1 MDDLISRQDAI
12 DLVRDVCN
20 AILSGCCCHYDSEVE
35 GEVYDDIHEVST
47 ILKCNKEIRKSLM
60 DLPSAQPQRWIPVS
74 ERMPEERQSCL
85 VTEVITNGMK
95 SVLIA
100 KFANDLYK
108 IDKYDFARRKGE
120 HGWFCYDCEYGCYYD
135 VDVLAWM
142 PLPDP
147 YKEGEA

>member
-1 MDDLISRQDAI
+1 MDDLISRQAAIDAI
-12 DLVRDVCN
+12 GEIHPLDYN
-20 AILSGCCCHYDSEVE
+20 AQAIAER
-35 GEVYDDIHEVST
+35 I
-47 ILKCNKEIRKSLM
+47 KE
-60 DLPSAQPQRWIPVS
+60 LPSAQPEQRWIPVS
-74 ERMPEERQSCL
+74 ERLPEDGKDCL

-120 HGWFCYDCEYGCYYD
+120 HGWFCYDYEHGRCYD

-147 YKEGEA
+147 YKEEER